1 MWFVHKRLRT
11 AVNRMMVG
19 IIIIVNGFGLQ
30 SIDSTVVR
38 LTRAPEHAC
47 MYVRVCLRVTLL

>member
-30 SIDSTVVR
+30 SIDKIVHV
-38 LTRAPEHAC
+38 L
-47 MYVRVCLRVTLL
+47 

>member
-1 MWFVHKRLRT
+1 MWFVHKVLRT
-11 AVNRMMVG
+11 AANRMIVG

-38 LTRAPEHAC
+38 LTRAREHVC